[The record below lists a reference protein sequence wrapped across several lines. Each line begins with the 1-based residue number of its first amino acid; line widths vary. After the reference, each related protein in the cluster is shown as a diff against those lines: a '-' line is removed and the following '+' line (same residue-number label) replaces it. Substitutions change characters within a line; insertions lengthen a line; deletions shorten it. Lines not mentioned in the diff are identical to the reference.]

1 MPAETLAITSH
12 SALCASSRRAHHAGM
27 AETADVIIVGAGV
40 HGASLAFHLAE
51 RGVRPLVVEKATL
64 AGGATGRSS
73 GLVRMHYDVEAEARL
88 AWRSSAYF
96 RDWAHR
102 VGGECSFTTVGF
114 LQMVPPGEVP
124 ALRANT
130 AMQQRIGIQTRLV
143 EADDVRGLL
152 PGIEI
157 EDDQLAAFEP
167 LSGYADPTQATSSLM
182 AAAIAGGARLVQG
195 CAVTG
200 VRVVGDQVAGVDT
213 SRGPFDAP
221 IVVDAA
227 GAWAGRVAAMVGLK
241 LPLSVWRHDVAYLQR
256 PPDIPRHMAF
266 IDFLNAFYARP
277 EGESL
282 TLVALEDG
290 NPITGDPDAPVD
302 AAAPGFIEKAAE
314 RVVRRL
320 PGFAR
325 AGLHS
330 GHSGQDGITPDQH
343 PIIGPAGPDGFWLDC
358 GFSGT
363 GFKTA
368 PAVGASLAQL
378 ITEGPAANDDLAI
391 YRLERFA
398 AGEPIVGEHP
408 YASMWR

>member
-1 MPAETLAITSH
+1 
-12 SALCASSRRAHHAGM
+12 M
-27 AETADVIIVGAGV
+27 AETADAIIVGAGV

-51 RGVRPLVVEKATL
+51 RGVRSLVLEQAVVG
-64 AGGATGRSS
+64 GGATGRSS

-88 AWRSSAYF
+88 AWRSYAYF
-96 RDWAHR
+96 SDWAAR
-102 VGGECSFTTVGF
+102 VGGECGFTTVGF
-114 LQMVPPGEVP
+114 LQLVPPYEVA

-130 AMQQRIGIQTRLV
+130 AMQQRIGIRTEIVDAEAVRRLV
-143 EADDVRGLL
+143 
-152 PGIEI
+152 PGIAI
-157 EDDQLAAFEP
+157 ADGQVAALEP
-167 LSGYADPTQATSSLM
+167 LSGYADPTQSSGSLM
-182 AAAIAGGARLVQG
+182 AAAVARGTRLIQG

-200 VRVVGDQVAGVDT
+200 VRVAAGRVIGVDT
-213 SRGPFDAP
+213 SRGAFDAP

-227 GAWAGRVAAMVGLK
+227 GAWAGRVAAMAGVA
-241 LPLSVWRHDVAYLQR
+241 LPLKVWRHDVAYVLR
-256 PPDIPRHMAF
+256 PPDIPRHPAF
-266 IDFLNAFYARP
+266 IDFENAFYARP

-290 NPITGDPDAPVD
+290 NPISDDADAPVD

-320 PGFAR
+320 PRFAR

-330 GHSGQDGITPDQH
+330 AHSGQDGITPDQH

-378 ITEGPAANDDLAI
+378 ITEGVAANDDLSI

-398 AGEPIVGEHP
+398 EGKRIVGEHP
-408 YASMWR
+408 YAFMWR

>member
-1 MPAETLAITSH
+1 
-12 SALCASSRRAHHAGM
+12 M
-27 AETADVIIVGAGV
+27 AETADAIIVGAGV

-51 RGVRPLVVEKATL
+51 RGVRALVLERGVV

-73 GLVRMHYDVEAEARL
+73 GIVRMHYDVEVEARL
-88 AWRSSAYF
+88 ACRSHAYF
-96 RDWAHR
+96 SDWANR
-102 VGGECSFTTVGF
+102 VGGECGFTTVGF
-114 LQMVPPGEVP
+114 LQMVPPDEVE

-130 AMQQRIGIQTRLV
+130 AMQQRVGIRTDV
-143 EADDVRGLL
+143 VDADAVRRLL
-152 PGIEI
+152 PGIAI
-157 EDDQLAAFEP
+157 ADGQVAAFEP
-167 LSGYADPTQATSSLM
+167 FSGYADPTQTAGSLM
-182 AAAIAGGARLVQG
+182 AAAVTRGARLIQG
-195 CAVTG
+195 CAVTA
-200 VRVVGDQVAGVDT
+200 VRVVADRVVGVDT
-213 SRGPFDAP
+213 ARGPFDAP

-227 GAWAGRVAAMVGLK
+227 GARAGRVAAMVGVE
-241 LPLSVWRHDVAYLQR
+241 LPLKVWRHDVAYVLR
-256 PPDIPRHMAF
+256 PADIPRHPAF
-266 IDFLNAFYARP
+266 IDFENAFYARP

-290 NPITGDPDAPVD
+290 NPITGDASADAPVD

-320 PGFAR
+320 PEFAR

-330 GHSGQDGITPDQH
+330 AHSGQDGITPDQH
-343 PIIGPAGPDGFWLDC
+343 PIIGAAGPDGFWLDC

-378 ITEGPAANDDLAI
+378 ITDGVAANDDLAI

-398 AGEPIVGEHP
+398 EGTPIVGEHP
-408 YASMWR
+408 YANLWR

>member
-1 MPAETLAITSH
+1 
-12 SALCASSRRAHHAGM
+12 M

-51 RGVRPLVVEKATL
+51 RGMRPLVLEKATV
-64 AGGATGRSS
+64 AAGATGRSS

-88 AWRSSAYF
+88 AWRSYAYF

-102 VGGECSFTTVGF
+102 VGGECGFTTVGF
-114 LQMVPPGEVP
+114 MQMVPPAEVP

-130 AMQQRIGIQTRLV
+130 AMQQRVGISTSLV
-143 EADDVRGLL
+143 NADEVRRLL

-167 LSGYADPTQATSSLM
+167 LSGYADPTQTSSSLM
-182 AAAIAGGARLVQG
+182 TAAIACGARLLQG
-195 CAVTG
+195 SAVTG
-200 VRVVGDQVAGVDT
+200 VRTDGQRVLGVDT
-213 SRGPFDAP
+213 ARGSFDAP

-227 GAWAGRVAAMVGLK
+227 GAWAGRVASMVGLE
-241 LPLSVWRHDVAYLQR
+241 LPIKVWRHDVAYVQR
-256 PPDIPRHMAF
+256 PSDIPRHVAF

-320 PGFAR
+320 PEFAR

-330 GHSGQDGITPDQH
+330 AHSGQDGITPDQH

-368 PAVGASLAQL
+368 PAIGASLAQL
-378 ITEGPAANDDLAI
+378 ITEGPGANGDLAI

-398 AGEPIVGEHP
+398 AGEPIEGEHP
-408 YASMWR
+408 YAPVWR

>member
-1 MPAETLAITSH
+1 
-12 SALCASSRRAHHAGM
+12 M
-27 AETADVIIVGAGV
+27 AETADLIIVGAGV
-40 HGASLAFHLAE
+40 HGASLAFHAAE
-51 RGVRPLVVEKATL
+51 RGMRPLVLEKATV
-64 AGGATGRSS
+64 AAGATGRSS

-88 AWRSSAYF
+88 AWRSYAYF

-102 VGGECSFTTVGF
+102 VGGECGFTTVGF
-114 LQMVPPGEVP
+114 MQLVPPAEVP

-130 AMQQRIGIQTRLV
+130 AMQHRVGISTSLV
-143 EADDVRGLL
+143 NANEVRRLL

-167 LSGYADPTQATSSLM
+167 RSGYADPTQTTSSLM
-182 AAAIAGGARLVQG
+182 AAAITRGARLMQG

-200 VRVVGDQVAGVDT
+200 VRTNGQRVLGVDT
-213 SRGPFDAP
+213 TRGPFDAP

-227 GAWAGRVAAMVGLK
+227 GAWAGRVASMVGLE
-241 LPLSVWRHDVAYLQR
+241 LPIKVWRHDVAYVQR
-256 PPDIPRHMAF
+256 PPDIPRHVAF

-320 PGFAR
+320 PEFAR

-330 GHSGQDGITPDQH
+330 AHSGQDGITPDQH

-368 PAVGASLAQL
+368 PAVGESLAQL
-378 ITEGPAANDDLAI
+378 IAEGPAANDDLAI
-391 YRLERFA
+391 YRLERFG
-398 AGEPIVGEHP
+398 AGEPITGEHP
-408 YASMWR
+408 YAPVWR

>member
-1 MPAETLAITSH
+1 
-12 SALCASSRRAHHAGM
+12 M
-27 AETADVIIVGAGV
+27 AETADAIIVGAGV

-51 RGVRPLVVEKATL
+51 RGMHPLVLERAVVA
-64 AGGATGRSS
+64 AGATGRSS

-88 AWRSSAYF
+88 AWRSYAYF
-96 RDWAHR
+96 SDWAAR
-102 VGGECSFTTVGF
+102 VGGECGFTTVGF
-114 LQMVPPGEVP
+114 LQMVPPEEVP

-130 AMQQRIGIQTRLV
+130 AMQQRVGIVTEV
-143 EADDVRGLL
+143 VDADAVRRLL
-152 PGIEI
+152 PGIVI
-157 EDDQLAAFEP
+157 ADDQVAALEP
-167 LSGYADPTQATSSLM
+167 LSGYADPTQTAASLM
-182 AAAIAGGARLVQG
+182 AAAVALGARLVQG

-200 VRVVGDQVAGVDT
+200 VRLAGDRIVGVDT

-227 GAWAGRVAAMVGLK
+227 GAWAGRVAAMAGME
-241 LPLSVWRHDVAYLQR
+241 LPLSVWRHDVAYVQR
-256 PPDIPRHMAF
+256 PPDIARHVAF
-266 IDFLNAFYARP
+266 IDFENAFYARP

-290 NPITGDPDAPVD
+290 NPVTGDPDAPVD

-320 PGFAR
+320 PEFAR

-330 GHSGQDGITPDQH
+330 AHSGQDGITPDQH

-378 ITEGPAANDDLAI
+378 ITEGVAANDDLAI

-398 AGEPIVGEHP
+398 AGEPITGEHP
-408 YASMWR
+408 YAEMWR